1 MMIMSVPLRC
11 PELIF
16 LSMHCK
22 SYIRKSS
29 SMHLYEGRKSNGM
42 LVNLFIDQYISFRN
56 MAHVSIFFSPS
67 GAAQDA
73 K

>member
-1 MMIMSVPLRC
+1 
-11 PELIF
+11 
-16 LSMHCK
+16 
-22 SYIRKSS
+22 
-29 SMHLYEGRKSNGM
+29 MHLYEGRKSNGM